1 MQRTHIIAEIGIN
14 HNGDLNIAKKL
25 IDIASI
31 SGCDCVKFQKR
42 NPDVCVPKH
51 QKNVI
56 RETPWGT
63 MTYLEYKH
71 RIEFKKEQYDQIKK
85 VAVEHFATN
94 PSVKIKELALELGI
108 NERTIVGWRTDPNF
122 MDAIYDRYMVLFGGE
137 LPAVLNAMIREAKS
151 GNVQA
156 GRLVLEH
163 SGKLV
168 KNINVTVDSPFEKYL
183 KTVDIDDVEDA
194 EIVEMMEEIPIIE
207 SLPERDIE
215 PPVKRNKREKNQIDD
230 AIKKEQYNQKRKEW
244 YKWKKRA
251 IAVGVEPL
259 SARRPTKGQRKT
271 WEDEIIKRESENEG

>member
-1 MQRTHIIAEIGIN
+1 MLYIKYMN
-14 HNGDLNIAKKL
+14 KL
-25 IDIASI
+25 
-31 SGCDCVKFQKR
+31 QK
-42 NPDVCVPKH
+42 
-51 QKNVI
+51 
-56 RETPWGT
+56 
-63 MTYLEYKH
+63 
-71 RIEFKKEQYDQIKK
+71 YDQIKK

-137 LPAVLNAMIREAKS
+137 LPAVLNAMIREAKA

-183 KTVDIDDVEDA
+183 KTVDIDNVEDA

-207 SLPERDIE
+207 TLPERDTE
-215 PPVKRNKREKNQIDD
+215 HPVKRNKREKNQIDD
-230 AIKKEQYNQKRKEW
+230 AIKQEQYNQKRKEW
-244 YKWKKRA
+244 YRWKKRA
-251 IAVGVEPL
+251 KAVGVEPL